1 MNLRGYYNQAML
13 AASLMREYSLFLV
26 LFTYLRAIVTF
37 NYILSSDV
45 DTLSLTQ
52 ASHNP
57 YTHLVLC
64 VRVALCYSRCIVF
77 LFDTLVNCALGSHL
91 ANKDTVM

>member
-13 AASLMREYSLFLV
+13 AASLMREYNLFLV
-26 LFTYLRAIVTF
+26 LFTYLRAIVTC

-45 DTLSLTQ
+45 DTLSLMQ

-57 YTHLVLC
+57 YTRLVCVYVLRYATADASCFYLIHL
-64 VRVALCYSRCIVF
+64 
-77 LFDTLVNCALGSHL
+77 
-91 ANKDTVM
+91 

>member
-26 LFTYLRAIVTF
+26 LFTYLRAMVTC
-37 NYILSSDV
+37 
-45 DTLSLTQ
+45 DTLSLMQ

-64 VRVALCYSRCIVF
+64 VQVALCIVF
-77 LFDTLVNCALGSHL
+77 LFDGQLSMADHVASLCRSCFFSCASFDL
-91 ANKDTVM
+91 